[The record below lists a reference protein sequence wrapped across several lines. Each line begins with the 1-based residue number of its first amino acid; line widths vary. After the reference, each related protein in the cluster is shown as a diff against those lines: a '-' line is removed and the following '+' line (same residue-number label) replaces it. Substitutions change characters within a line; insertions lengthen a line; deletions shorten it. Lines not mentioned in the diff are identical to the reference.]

1 MEQMVVTIAEAVKL
15 TRISQAKLYQL
26 FNDGTVETI
35 HIGRR
40 RFVKVASL
48 KKLLQI
54 EDDA

>member
-1 MEQMVVTIAEAVKL
+1 MEQSVVTVAEAVQL

-40 RFVKVASL
+40 RLVKLDSL
-48 KKLLQI
+48 RRLLKMP
-54 EDDA
+54 EAA